1 MSEAKTEQTYDLKS
15 LSKIIEKETERPE
28 PEEVSAPEEITTEE
42 DNDDEILV
50 VEDDSDEE
58 ESNSEDEEV
67 SEKTKPQ
74 KGFKRDKRI
83 EKVLK
88 QKTAMEKEKDSE
100 IAGLKSQIYE
110 LSRKENERST
120 KETDHE
126 LQILDQKT
134 KEAFDSSNY
143 EEFKKYQD
151 QANNLRQSNMDSQMT
166 QEDMARYFKSNNP
179 WYEID
184 KAKTYA
190 AQGIH
195 KEILNDD
202 GYRHLNPKQQLD
214 LVTRQVDS
222 MPEFKKNPYQNSS
235 PTEGAPMERPSKKT
249 IKITRSELNHVRMMF
264 PGLGEKEL
272 LERTKELANAVNNQ
286 EQ

>member
-1 MSEAKTEQTYDLKS
+1 MSEAKTEQNYDLES
-15 LSKIIEKETERPE
+15 LSKIIEKETERPGS
-28 PEEVSAPEEITTEE
+28 EEVSAPEERTTEQ
-42 DNDDEILV
+42 DNEDEIIV

-67 SEKTKPQ
+67 IEKPKPK

-88 QKTAMEKEKDSE
+88 RETAMKKEKDSK
-100 IAGLKSQIYE
+100 IADLESKLDKLLQ
-110 LSRKENERST
+110 KENERST

-134 KEAFDSSNY
+134 KEAFDSSDY

-166 QEDMARYFKSNNP
+166 PEDMAHYFKSNNP
-179 WYEID
+179 WYEVD

-195 KEILNDD
+195 KEILNDP
-202 GYRHLNPKQQLD
+202 GYSHLNAKQQLD
-214 LVTRQVDS
+214 LVTKQVDS

-235 PTEGAPMERPSKKT
+235 PTEGAPLERPSKKT
-249 IKITRSELNHVRMMF
+249 TKITRSELNHVRMMF

-272 LERTKELANAVNNQ
+272 LERTKELANAVNKQ